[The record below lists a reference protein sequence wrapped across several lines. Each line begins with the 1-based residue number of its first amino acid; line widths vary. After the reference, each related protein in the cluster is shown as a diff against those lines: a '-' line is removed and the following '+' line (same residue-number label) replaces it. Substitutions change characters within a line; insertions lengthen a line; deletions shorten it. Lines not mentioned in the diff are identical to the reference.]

1 MPALSTRGQN
11 LALLGVLLFTQLLLM
26 AASVRD
32 ASGVSRL
39 EGLLVRVTSPIVR
52 LSSAIGGGVR
62 GSWDGLHELL
72 AAKKENQ
79 QLHETVG
86 RLQRQQVEMQESV
99 EQNKRLQNML
109 EMREAIET
117 PTVVAR
123 VIHAGL
129 SEHSQVYLIDRGF
142 ADGVQQ
148 DMSVIG
154 WGGAV
159 GKVLLVEKHFAKVRL
174 LHDPDNRVAARVQR
188 SRARGLLYGE
198 GDAPLTLRF
207 VPVFSDVQ
215 PGDLVVTSGL
225 DGVFP
230 AGLTLGWI
238 DRVGEDSAIDKTLSV
253 RPAVNFSELE
263 EVLVLLRPEAST
275 LLRRLAEDDTEPG
288 S

>member
-39 EGLLVRVTSPIVR
+39 EGGLVRVSSPIVR

-62 GSWDGLHELL
+62 GSWDGFHALL
-72 AAKKENQ
+72 AAKKENK
-79 QLHETVG
+79 QLHERVG

-99 EQNKRLQNML
+99 LQNERLQDLL

-129 SEHSQVYLIDRGF
+129 SEHSQVLLIDRGF
-142 ADGVQQ
+142 ADGVQK

-159 GKVLLVEKHFAKVRL
+159 GKVLLVEKNIAKVRL
-174 LHDPDNRVAARVQR
+174 LHDPDNRVAARLHR

-198 GDAPLTLRF
+198 GGAPLTLRF

-225 DGVFP
+225 GGVFP

-238 DRVGEDSAIDKTLSV
+238 DRVGEDSAIDKTLTV
-253 RPAVNFSELE
+253 RPAVNFSQLE
-263 EVLVLLRPEAST
+263 EVLILLRPEAGA
-275 LLRRLAEDDTEPG
+275 LLRGLDSDAAESD